1 MFLLLYNIPMKLYN
15 TLSRKV
21 EEFNPLDPSL
31 VTLYTCGP
39 TVYDNTHIGHLR
51 KYTNDDL
58 LKRALLFNGYKVKHV
73 QNITDVG
80 HLVSDEDAGE
90 DKMEKGARR
99 AGKTVWEIA
108 RFYEEVFHEALRK
121 MNTIAPDVSC
131 RATEHIAEQID
142 LIKKLSDKGYTYET
156 PETVYFDTSKFA
168 AYGQLSG
175 QNLQDKKV
183 GVRDGVKVDPN
194 KKNPA
199 DFALWIKRV
208 GEHKEHT
215 MHWDSPWG
223 DGFPGWHIECS
234 AMSMKYLGETV
245 DIHTGGVDHI
255 AVHHEDEIAQ
265 SEAATGKKFVNFW
278 VHYEFLDVDGTKMS
292 KSLQNFYTLEDLAGR
307 GFSPMSLRYLFL
319 GTHYRQKMNFTFEAL
334 TGAQQALENIHKRV
348 LEKKMVQGGGE
359 SKASA
364 GYLQKFLEA
373 INDDLNM
380 PKALAVFWEA
390 LKDDKSTYEAI
401 IAMDSVL
408 GLQLDQ
414 AEAKV
419 IPQEVLDLAAKRDEL
434 RKSKNF
440 VEADQV
446 RAQIENMGFRVEDST
461 SGTKVS

>member
-1 MFLLLYNIPMKLYN
+1 MKLYN